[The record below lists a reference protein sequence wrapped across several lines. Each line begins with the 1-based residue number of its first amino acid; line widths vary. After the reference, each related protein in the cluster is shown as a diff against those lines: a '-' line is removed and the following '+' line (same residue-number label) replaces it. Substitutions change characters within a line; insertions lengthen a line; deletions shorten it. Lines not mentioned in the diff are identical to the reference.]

1 MGCSPSK
8 GQLFSKKTLP
18 TAPQELLSN
27 TTSEESAET
36 EIQDNTI
43 NIQGKRSS
51 VGDVVCD
58 ATLKVVEGDGPE
70 EDVDVVQKGGSQ
82 DGQTA
87 QGGLLGK
94 SKKGTE
100 EIKTKRKQGKQRK
113 LRKQRLRETSYVQS
127 KAEFILKAQ
136 HRACA
141 YLNPSI
147 SKYESLLELLDQASQ
162 TRLSLRSTVASV
174 ILHYEE
180 INQALEEMAAEGEQM
195 LWEHGHYMTW
205 PSSLKDCPLTISKP
219 NNDLN
224 TSEVPS
230 EMLRQMLL
238 HSTLKM
244 ISVGDSVRCLGD
256 SALQE
261 LADYFGSLSEL
272 VEEKLRAKHAAE
284 SRLKQVLT
292 RVEAAA
298 LGKGSPE
305 DSALH
310 SEDSGIGADNECQN
324 GTERLRRHRNS
335 SGSNV
340 GTISVCTTEIEEVNS
355 RYEQMTDKMREAIC
369 SSSEADPL
377 NRDGLQINDQVNK
390 NVRRNTRRP
399 KTADNSC
406 QVKRKSRHLRGPK
419 HSQSTGCLC
428 ANVEGS
434 DLNEQQRT
442 PRNKQTLQEFLTSK
456 DFPGEPRGRIR
467 TKIRRHSSGGQN
479 AVRYYGLQY
488 GSKGPFTAT
497 PPNSP
502 PEFTPEPPGR
512 HAVKRLINT
521 FSQGVEG
528 NSRLDQRPSRVKS
541 NKKSCLPLLLNSRG
555 ALTTNSSTRPPE
567 PRLSDRPEHVDLES
581 LPPPPPEMLMDN
593 SFERSTGLPPQEW
606 TQWSQCRQQRASL
619 PRETVAPN
627 RVNMQQGY
635 ISYSDTRPLRQ
646 DALVGS
652 CIEQDYNKLIELD
665 SEREAAATC
674 NQQKAVHKSG
684 LANGRTCRSPPP
696 QGCNDHQKFV
706 PPTTPPVSRARL
718 SPSCPTVHHAVP
730 TPPSTGLPPSGNWTP
745 STTPTPSSIHRWA
758 VTEENDPSVSSS
770 QLFSEARSIFCQNN
784 QLVPHT
790 GTPSCTSTLPRP
802 WGESAKRRIP
812 TAHLQPTFM
821 RCSPSGHRSSHSE
834 QQQSLFNVKQ
844 QHIQGNDVTI
854 DGTNKVSILSEDNRS
869 DRGGTD
875 QEPYTAHLNTHS
887 VLEGEEIID
896 KLDGLLF
903 LGNIS
908 KSRTQC

>member
-18 TAPQELLSN
+18 TAPQELFSN

-51 VGDVVCD
+51 VDDVVCD

-70 EDVDVVQKGGSQ
+70 EDVDVVQKEGSQ
-82 DGQTA
+82 EGQTA
-87 QGGLLGK
+87 QGGLLGN
-94 SKKGTE
+94 SKKGIE

-136 HRACA
+136 QAACS

-162 TRLSLRSTVASV
+162 ARLSSWSTVASV
-174 ILHYEE
+174 IVHYEE

-195 LWEHGHYMTW
+195 LREHEHYITW
-205 PSSLKDCPLTISKP
+205 PSSLKDCPLTIRKPSK
-219 NNDLN
+219 DLN

-230 EMLRQMLL
+230 GMLQQMLL
-238 HSTLKM
+238 QSTIKM

-284 SRLKQVLT
+284 SRMKQVLM
-292 RVEAAA
+292 RMEAVA
-298 LGKGSPE
+298 LRKGSPE

-324 GTERLRRHRNS
+324 GSERLRHHRNS
-335 SGSNV
+335 SGSKV
-340 GTISVCTTEIEEVNS
+340 GTISVCTIGSSPDQQLTNDNEEVTDNDDDDDDDEDDDAENEGVNS
-355 RYEQMTDKMREAIC
+355 RDEQMTDKMRGAIC
-369 SSSEADPL
+369 GSSEADPL

-406 QVKRKSRHLRGPK
+406 QVKRKHRHLRGPK
-419 HSQSTGCLC
+419 RSQSTGCLC
-428 ANVEGS
+428 AKMEDS

-442 PRNKQTLQEFLTSK
+442 PRSKQTLEEFLTSK

-497 PPNSP
+497 PPSSP

-521 FSQGVEG
+521 FSRGVEDD
-528 NSRLDQRPSRVKS
+528 SRLDQRPSRVKS

-555 ALTTNSSTRPPE
+555 ALPTKISTRPSE
-567 PRLSDRPEHVDLES
+567 PRLADRPEHVDLES

-593 SFERSTGLPPQEW
+593 SFERSVGLPPQEG
-606 TQWSQCRQQRASL
+606 TQWSQCRQQRTSL
-619 PRETVAPN
+619 R
-627 RVNMQQGY
+627 
-635 ISYSDTRPLRQ
+635 
-646 DALVGS
+646 
-652 CIEQDYNKLIELD
+652 
-665 SEREAAATC
+665 REA
-674 NQQKAVHKSG
+674 
-684 LANGRTCRSPPP
+684 
-696 QGCNDHQKFV
+696 
-706 PPTTPPVSRARL
+706 RL
-718 SPSCPTVHHAVP
+718 PPSCPTVHHAVSS
-730 TPPSTGLPPSGNWTP
+730 PPSTVIPPSGNWTP

-758 VTEENDPSVSSS
+758 VTEENDPSVSST
-770 QLFSEARSIFCQNN
+770 QLFSEARSVFCQDN
-784 QLVPHT
+784 QLVPQT
-790 GTPSCTSTLPRP
+790 WTPSCTSTLPRP
-802 WGESAKRRIP
+802 WGEPAKRRIP
-812 TAHLQPTFM
+812 TARLQSTFM
-821 RCSPSGHRSSHSE
+821 RCSPAGNRSSHSE
-834 QQQSLFNVKQ
+834 QQQSLPNVKQ
-844 QHIQGNDVTI
+844 QQDQGNGVTI
-854 DGTNKVSILSEDNRS
+854 DG
-869 DRGGTD
+869 
-875 QEPYTAHLNTHS
+875 
-887 VLEGEEIID
+887 
-896 KLDGLLF
+896 
-903 LGNIS
+903 
-908 KSRTQC
+908 